1 MTKEEITDP
10 STWQHIGKLTKTEQD
25 PETKNIT
32 VYLDTNEEETTT
44 IELAPWIIFYSDGT
58 HRIDLT
64 DFRQT
69 N

>member
-10 STWQHIGKLTKTEQD
+10 QTWKHIGTLIKAEQD
-25 PETKNIT
+25 TDTRNIT
-32 VYLDTNEEETTT
+32 VYLDTNQEETTT

-58 HRIDLT
+58 YRIDTT
-64 DFRQT
+64 DFQQT